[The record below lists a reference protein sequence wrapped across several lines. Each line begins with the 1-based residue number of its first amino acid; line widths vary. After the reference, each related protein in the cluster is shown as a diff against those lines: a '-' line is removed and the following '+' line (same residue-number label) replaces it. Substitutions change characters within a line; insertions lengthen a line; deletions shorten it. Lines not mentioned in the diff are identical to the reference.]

1 MKPEQDP
8 QLLRANEP
16 GGLRPGQTG
25 ADLTGWEQ
33 PPISGLTQPEV
44 RITWD
49 PADES
54 WYAAMMTG
62 DRKQVGRR
70 YDVTE
75 AIDAIVA
82 AKRKEWEA
90 E

>member
-33 PPISGLTQPEV
+33 PPSSGVTQPEV
-44 RITWD
+44 RIVWD
-49 PADES
+49 PAAES
-54 WYAAMMTG
+54 WYAAMMHLG
-62 DRKQVGRR
+62 RQVGRR